1 VEFFSEIKNQNIDK
15 DRLKERLSIARL
27 PELCDS
33 IDKVL
38 LDNKSSGKIYCL
50 WGEFEINRE
59 ELDYGVRFSLP
70 HCPNALA
77 WTITC
82 DEDSSDI
89 LVHCTIAK
97 KQHDEDFIESI
108 EQFVADWKINETVSD

>member
-1 VEFFSEIKNQNIDK
+1 MEFFAEIKNQNIDS
-15 DRLKERLSIARL
+15 DNLKETLSIARL

-38 LDNKSSGKIYCL
+38 QDNKSDGKIYCL
-50 WGEFEINRE
+50 WGEFDINRE
-59 ELDYGVRFSLP
+59 ELDHGIRFSLP

-82 DEDSSDI
+82 DEDSDGI
-89 LVHCTIAK
+89 LIHCTIAK

-108 EQFVADWKINETVSD
+108 EQFVADWQIEEQVSN

>member
-1 VEFFSEIKNQNIDK
+1 MEFFAKIKNKNIDK
-15 DRLKERLSIARL
+15 DRLKKTLSIARL
-27 PELCDS
+27 PELCAS

-38 LDNKSSGKIYCL
+38 LDNTDSGKIYCL

-59 ELDYGVRFSLP
+59 ELDFGIRFSLP

-82 DEDSSDI
+82 DENNSDI
-89 LVHCTIAK
+89 LIHCTIAK

-108 EQFVADWKINETVSD
+108 EQFVADWQIDQAY